1 MIPADSNDLK
11 KEYNIL
17 LNELKQ
23 YNPELLDKERLLA
36 VTKSDLLDEE
46 LMEELKEEFPEDLK
60 TIFISS
66 VSQFGLQSLKDE
78 IWKMI
83 HNELDN

>member
-1 MIPADSNDLK
+1 M
-11 KEYNIL
+11 
-17 LNELKQ
+17 
-23 YNPELLDKERLLA
+23 DKERLLA